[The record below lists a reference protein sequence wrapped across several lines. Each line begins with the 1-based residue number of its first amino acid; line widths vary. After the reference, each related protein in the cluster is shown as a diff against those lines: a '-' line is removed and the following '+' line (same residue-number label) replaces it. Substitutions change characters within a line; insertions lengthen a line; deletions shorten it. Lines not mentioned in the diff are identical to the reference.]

1 MRTLVMAAA
10 LLSFATLFA
19 RADERKPS
27 DTGDHAK
34 LMGRWE
40 LVSGLNEDKKIPE
53 DKLKGSLMKV
63 EKEHIYLLDRDN
75 NKLWAMTYTLDTS
88 KQPFQIT
95 MVSEAGDTKGKTAEG
110 IYAIEGDNLRLC
122 YSLPGQKRPVT
133 FDPKDSEGHQNSFVL
148 KRMKEKKE

>member
-1 MRTLVMAAA
+1 MTAAV
-10 LLSFATLFA
+10 LCFVGFFA

-27 DTGDHAK
+27 ETGDQAK

-40 LVSGLNEDKKIPE
+40 IISGMDEDKKIPQ
-53 DKLKGSLMKV
+53 DKLKGSIMQV
-63 EKEHIYLLDRDN
+63 EKDHIYVMDREN
-75 NKLWAMTYTLDTS
+75 NKLWSMTYTLDTS

-95 MVSEAGDTKGKTAEG
+95 MVSDKADSKGKTAEG
-110 IYAIEGDNLRLC
+110 IYSIESDQLRLC

-148 KRMKEKKE
+148 KRVIEKKE

>member
-1 MRTLVMAAA
+1 MRTLIMTAA
-10 LLSFATLFA
+10 LLSFVGLFA

-40 LVSGLNEDKKIPE
+40 IISGMDEDKKIPE
-53 DKLKGSLMKV
+53 DKLKGSFMKV
-63 EKEHIYLLDRDN
+63 EKEHIYVMDREN
-75 NKLWAMTYTLDTS
+75 NKLWSMTYTLDTS

-95 MVSEAGDTKGKTAEG
+95 MVAETGDMKGKTAEG
-110 IYAIEGDNLRLC
+110 IYAIEGDKLRLC
-122 YSLPGQKRPVT
+122 YSLPGQKRPIT